1 MRNSSKMKGKLR
13 VDNRGYSLIELLVIT
28 TIIVIL
34 STLTSLA
41 VVRYIKKSRFAKDQ
55 AQLSEIKAS
64 AMTYY
69 NMYIE
74 KFSDT
79 GAKNI
84 KNSKKK
90 YQDCYRGEDSYAE
103 KKGSV
108 ASGEPKGNLL
118 WSGHK
123 KFMVFYFDNASDLKI
138 DAPVSTTKEK
148 IDIIGNIGTATP
160 TSKAKYKMNVN
171 DNDGSLG
178 VAVCLIDAVTG
189 ETRVGWAVKKN
200 GKYSLNNVIWQETFE
215 NNEKYYN

>member
-13 VDNRGYSLIELLVIT
+13 FDNRGYSLIELLVIT

-84 KNSKKK
+84 KTARKNIRIAIEERIPMLKK
-90 YQDCYRGEDSYAE
+90 
-103 KKGSV
+103 
-108 ASGEPKGNLL
+108 
-118 WSGHK
+118 
-123 KFMVFYFDNASDLKI
+123 
-138 DAPVSTTKEK
+138 
-148 IDIIGNIGTATP
+148 
-160 TSKAKYKMNVN
+160 
-171 DNDGSLG
+171 
-178 VAVCLIDAVTG
+178 
-189 ETRVGWAVKKN
+189 RV
-200 GKYSLNNVIWQETFE
+200 Q
-215 NNEKYYN
+215 